1 MGAQCYKIP
10 IRFNS
15 VFEENGKPML
25 TCNEV
30 ESIDQHIEL
39 LLTTCPGEHKFNK
52 SFGCRIWDMD
62 FERVVSQ
69 ARWEGTFVEHIV
81 EAIRKYE
88 QRVSNVVP
96 KVSFVDTKKDYE
108 FSGATSVRKRA
119 DISIAYGNRLR
130 ETCKNLGIHFI
141 EARPWNTLLDR
152 AVSCLKK

>member
-1 MGAQCYKIP
+1 MDNYYKIP
-10 IRFNS
+10 MDFVRIFEPNIRNLS
-15 VFEENGKPML
+15 MYTEK
-25 TCNEV
+25 
-30 ESIDQHIEL
+30 ESIEKNLKLI
-39 LLTTCPGEHKFNK
+39 LTTCPGESKYDPE
-52 SFGCRIWDMD
+52 FGCKIWDLD

-119 DISIAYGNRLR
+119 DISIDATIISTGKRYCFFYSLY
-130 ETCKNLGIHFI
+130 LG
-141 EARPWNTLLDR
+141 PLSSD
-152 AVSCLKK
+152 